1 MREHLIKLIG
11 VTPVQNAEGVITSAR
26 NEIVSPCWA
35 ARRSANRSEFYAA
48 SAVGET
54 VDAVYEVSAI
64 DYIPGVHTILEDCGT
79 RYDIIRYYRVGD
91 SEAVELSVRRR
102 DI

>member
-1 MREHLIKLIG
+1 MREQLIKLIG
-11 VTPVQNAEGVITSAR
+11 IKPVQNTEGVITSSD
-26 NEIVSPCWA
+26 EIISPCWA
-35 ARRSANRSEFYAA
+35 ARKSASRSEFYAA

-54 VDAVYEVSAI
+54 VDAIYEVSAY
-64 DYIPGVHTILEDCGT
+64 DYIPNVHTVIEDRGV
-79 RYDIIRYYRVGD
+79 RYDIIRSYRVGD